1 MNRFAKM
8 KKERI
13 YTLLGTLSWFIL
25 FARSKSNIICIL
37 STNIGKNKSS
47 SLFGLQIGAWQKRT
61 LYNILCFRGL
71 CSKVV
76 IPTGLEPIS
85 KEPES
90 FILSIELGDHI
101 IQVQS

>member
-1 MNRFAKM
+1 M
-8 KKERI
+8 
-13 YTLLGTLSWFIL
+13 
-25 FARSKSNIICIL
+25 
-37 STNIGKNKSS
+37 
-47 SLFGLQIGAWQKRT
+47 QIGAWQKRT

-90 FILSIELGDHI
+90 FILSIELGDQYLSSAKLI
-101 IQVQS
+101 IFLKKGAICSLF

>member
-1 MNRFAKM
+1 M
-8 KKERI
+8 
-13 YTLLGTLSWFIL
+13 
-25 FARSKSNIICIL
+25 
-37 STNIGKNKSS
+37 
-47 SLFGLQIGAWQKRT
+47 QIGAWQKRT

-90 FILSIELGDHI
+90 FILSIKLWDPVWLEMPQYLVDCGYKF
-101 IQVQS
+101 S